1 MVREKVIENF
11 LTAFIIYFV
20 VIDPI
25 GNAPIFLSVT
35 AQLSKIQKYR
45 VAVEASVIATLIMI
59 FFGVCGAWILQ
70 YLQISISAFKISGGI
85 ILFLVAL
92 DMLTNKR
99 HDRKKQDLNEL
110 GASDANDNVAVYP
123 LAIPL
128 LAGPAAITSVMV
140 ISADLAGDTSQ
151 AMIGYAAL
159 VTVMA
164 STSIIFVLTGLAQGY
179 INHKI
184 TSVFSRI
191 TAIILASLSI
201 QYLIDGLEALGIVKV
216 LS

>member
-1 MVREKVIENF
+1 
-11 LTAFIIYFV
+11 
-20 VIDPI
+20 
-25 GNAPIFLSVT
+25 
-35 AQLSKIQKYR
+35 
-45 VAVEASVIATLIMI
+45 
-59 FFGVCGAWILQ
+59 
-70 YLQISISAFKISGGI
+70 
-85 ILFLVAL
+85 
-92 DMLTNKR
+92 
-99 HDRKKQDLNEL
+99 
-110 GASDANDNVAVYP
+110 
-123 LAIPL
+123 
-128 LAGPAAITSVMV
+128 
-140 ISADLAGDTSQ
+140 
-151 AMIGYAAL
+151 MIGYAAL